1 MLSKLFNRR
10 NIILPMSTDKK
21 FVCIHGHFYQP
32 PRENAWLEVLE
43 TQDSAAPFHDWN
55 ERINFECYAPN
66 ARARILDDVGYI
78 RQVVNNYTRMSFNFG
93 PTLLSWM
100 EQADPETYRA
110 IIEADR
116 ASVAKFDGHGSAIA
130 QVYSHLIMPLAN
142 ARDQRTQLEWGL
154 YDFEQRF
161 GRKSEGIWLAETAVD
176 HATLE
181 LLVDY
186 GLKYTILAPRQ
197 AKAVRPTADAAWIH
211 LDHAAVDPRRPYRCI
226 LPSGREITL
235 FFYDGHVAQAVA
247 FEGLLNDGALLANRL
262 VQTLDQDD
270 QVQLAHIA
278 TDGESYGHHHKKG
291 EMALASCLDMLENHA
306 DVELTNYGAFLAQHP
321 ATWEVEIYENSSWS
335 CVHGVERW
343 RSDCG
348 CHSGGRPDWT
358 QAWRKPLRETLDWLR
373 DQLIPIYEFKANE
386 LLLDPWAARNA
397 YIRIILDRSDDNWQT
412 FCSAHAKGAL
422 TEAQQIQLQ
431 RLLEMQRH
439 AVLMYTSC
447 GWFFDEISGL
457 ETNQILQYANR
468 AIYYARQVIGID
480 LHQEFV
486 ERLATAP
493 SNVYENGA
501 VSYQK
506 NVVPARVNLERVG
519 MHFAVASLFEQ
530 YPEQMELFNYR
541 TECEVF
547 EKLVAGKQTLAIGR
561 VTVRSRITRSRKH
574 FSFAALHLGQQ
585 NIIGNIS
592 TQMDAASFREMLAEL
607 RTAFETSDL
616 GRVIVLMQDYIGS
629 DKFSIQELFVDE
641 KRKVLKRI
649 TDRSLRH
656 IRRDFRQIY
665 DSNYQ
670 LMTGMQS
677 SEIPLPEAYRTA
689 IKYVLNE
696 DLHQFFQDDHLDQ
709 RMLKRLVSE
718 FEKWGVSFTSLAQLS
733 LKAGERLFKALRQLD
748 KEADLARLQRIVYS
762 LKQVRALDIEL
773 DLWKSQN
780 LLVDRLP
787 IWRENSLGEEW
798 TLLLDELSDLLKV
811 RVEVLVAG

>member
-1 MLSKLFNRR
+1 
-10 NIILPMSTDKK
+10 
-21 FVCIHGHFYQP
+21 
-32 PRENAWLEVLE
+32 
-43 TQDSAAPFHDWN
+43 
-55 ERINFECYAPN
+55 
-66 ARARILDDVGYI
+66 
-78 RQVVNNYTRMSFNFG
+78 
-93 PTLLSWM
+93 
-100 EQADPETYRA
+100 
-110 IIEADR
+110 
-116 ASVAKFDGHGSAIA
+116 
-130 QVYSHLIMPLAN
+130 
-142 ARDQRTQLEWGL
+142 
-154 YDFEQRF
+154 
-161 GRKSEGIWLAETAVD
+161 IWLAETAVD
-176 HATLE
+176 RDTLE

-186 GLKYTILAPRQ
+186 DIKYTILAPRQ
-197 AKAVRPTADAAWIH
+197 AKAVRPAADAPWTN
-211 LDHAAVDPRRPYRCI
+211 LDHAAVDPRRPYRCV

-262 VQTLDQDD
+262 VYTLDQNDS
-270 QVQLAHIA
+270 VQLAHIA

-291 EMALASCLDMLENHA
+291 EMALASCLDILEHH
-306 DVELTNYGAFLAQHP
+306 DRVQLTNYGAFLAKHP
-321 ATWEVEIYENSSWS
+321 PVWEVEIYDNSSWS

-343 RSDCG
+343 RSNCG
-348 CHSGGRPDWT
+348 CNSGGHPTWT
-358 QAWRKPLRETLDWLR
+358 QAWRKPLRDTLDWLR
-373 DQLIPIYEFKANE
+373 DELIPVYESQAQK
-386 LLLDPWAARNA
+386 LLRDPWGARDA
-397 YIRIILDRSDDNWQT
+397 YIQIILNREDSNWHHFCQT
-412 FCSAHAKGAL
+412 HALKAL
-422 TEAQQIQLQ
+422 TEQEQIQLQ

-439 AVLMYTSC
+439 AILMYTSC

-468 AIYYARQVIGID
+468 AIYYARQVAD
-480 LHQEFV
+480 VELHEEFV
-486 ERLATAP
+486 KRLAAAP
-493 SNVYENGA
+493 SNTYENGA

-530 YPEQMELFNYR
+530 YPERMKLFNYT

-592 TQMDAASFREMLAEL
+592 TQMDGASFQEMLHEL
-607 RTAFETSDL
+607 TAAFETSDL
-616 GRVIVLMQDYIGS
+616 GRVIALMQDYISS
-629 DKFSIQELFVDE
+629 DKFSIQQLFVDE

-670 LMTGMQS
+670 LMTGMQN

-696 DLHQFFQDDHLDQ
+696 DLHQFFQEDHLDQ
-709 RMLKRLVSE
+709 RMLRRLVSE
-718 FEKWGVSFTSLAQLS
+718 FKKWQVGFSSLPQLS
-733 LKAGERLFKALRQLD
+733 LKAGERLYKALQQLD
-748 KEADLARLQRIVYS
+748 EQPNSELLQRIVYS
-762 LKQVRALDIEL
+762 LQQVEALRIEL

-780 LLVDRLP
+780 LFVDRFPAWQAQTDLGP
-787 IWRENSLGEEW
+787 AWRA
-798 TLLLDELSDLLKV
+798 LLLELGNLLKV
-811 RVEVLVAG
+811 RLQVLEEV